1 MRLAVCELP
10 DGLTLSSPEWM
21 QLVERLEREKPDLLV
36 LNEMPMGDWVAATRG
51 VDRQKAQEF
60 AEGHDELV
68 SELGRLS
75 YATFGSRPVAANGA
89 LANEAFL
96 VSAGSYAPVHH
107 KHYFPQEDGWLE
119 QDWFAPSR
127 TGFDVIDHG
136 ELRIGALL
144 CTELF
149 FSEWARH
156 YRRLGAN
163 LIVTPRAA
171 GSLNRKWR
179 TAGAMAAIV
188 SGCYVLSSN
197 RSENPQ
203 RPRGLFGGEGF
214 VYAPSGELIATTS
227 AVNPIAIVEIDL
239 SLVATAQRAYPC
251 YVLEIQKES

>member
-1 MRLAVCELP
+1 MV
-10 DGLTLSSPEWM
+10 G
-21 QLVERLEREKPDLLV
+21 
-36 LNEMPMGDWVAATRG
+36 
-51 VDRQKAQEF
+51 
-60 AEGHDELV
+60 
-68 SELGRLS
+68 ELGRLS
-75 YATFGSRPVAANGA
+75 YATFGSIPVAANGT

-107 KHYFPQEDGWLE
+107 KHYFPQEDGWYE

-127 TGFDVIDHG
+127 SGFDVIDHG

-214 VYAPSGELIATTS
+214 VYAPSGKLIATTS
-227 AVNPIAIVEIDL
+227 AVNPIAIVDIDL
-239 SLVATAQRAYPC
+239 GLVATAQRAYPC
-251 YVLEIQKES
+251 YVLEIQKNSDQSGARTGSARASLSRLSDPYIDRLPVRSKRAQHLNFVL